1 MFFLFRYVTYLV
13 HIVDGE
19 NIYLRVARYFF
30 LRSRKYEKAN
40 QSLKESLKSVYSSFS
55 LEPIPT

>member
-19 NIYLRVARYFF
+19 NIYLMVARYFF
-30 LRSRKYEKAN
+30 LRSRKSIDNRLIIRY
-40 QSLKESLKSVYSSFS
+40 
-55 LEPIPT
+55 